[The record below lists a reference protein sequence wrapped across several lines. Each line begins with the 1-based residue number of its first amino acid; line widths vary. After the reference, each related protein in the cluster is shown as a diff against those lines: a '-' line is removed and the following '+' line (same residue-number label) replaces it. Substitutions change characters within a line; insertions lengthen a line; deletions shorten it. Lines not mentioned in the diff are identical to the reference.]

1 MELCYNLTMKAR
13 PYNDDS
19 ISLTTLFFCT
29 MLYCIMGLKLF
40 WSRIWIS
47 MQLQFHNNFRKLS
60 VSFFFICTYWKMG
73 KVKGNIS
80 LNYRCMNRNSNLR
93 KLWPHCVIVHS
104 TGIACHG
111 AIIFNI
117 TILTLSVVTA
127 DCVSYD
133 CFLWLIWYLF
143 NHFVTF
149 HSIWLYFQILQ
160 IIF

>member
-1 MELCYNLTMKAR
+1 
-13 PYNDDS
+13 
-19 ISLTTLFFCT
+19 
-29 MLYCIMGLKLF
+29 
-40 WSRIWIS
+40 
-47 MQLQFHNNFRKLS
+47 
-60 VSFFFICTYWKMG
+60 MG

-80 LNYRCMNRNSNLR
+80 LNYRCMNRKSNLW

-149 HSIWLYFQILQ
+149 HSIWLSIQILH
-160 IIF
+160 IIFNQQCFLSTAVLKGYIPSSNYYFRSMYVLISKKRTESDILANIFHMYLGIYFFQKCTNQLVVCTLL